1 MKAVM
6 FVCHGNICRS
16 PTAEFVM
23 KDILK
28 RKGKDGLITV
38 ASSATSAEELGN
50 AVYPPARRV
59 LEKHGINCEGKRAVS
74 LKKDDYGKYD
84 IFVCMDGRNVANAL
98 RIFGSD
104 PDGKITLLT
113 SAAGKSGEI
122 EDPWYSGNFDGVYD
136 QIRECCESLAE
147 KLFSLQ

>member
-28 RKGKDGLITV
+28 RKGKDGIVTV

-50 AVYPPARRV
+50 SVYPPARRV
-59 LEKHGINCEGKRAVS
+59 LEKHGINCGGKRAVR
-74 LKKDDYGKYD
+74 LKKDDYSKYD
-84 IFVCMDGRNVANAL
+84 LFVCMDGCNAANAL

-104 PDGKITLLT
+104 PDGKIILLT
-113 SAAGKSGEI
+113 SAAERSGEI
-122 EDPWYSGNFDGVYD
+122 
-136 QIRECCESLAE
+136 
-147 KLFSLQ
+147 

>member
-28 RKGKDGLITV
+28 RKGKDGIVTV

-50 AVYPPARRV
+50 SVYPPARRV
-59 LEKHGINCEGKRAVS
+59 LEKHGINCGGKRAVR
-74 LKKDDYGKYD
+74 LKKDDYSKYD
-84 IFVCMDGRNVANAL
+84 LFVCMDGRNAANAL

-104 PDGKITLLT
+104 PDGKIILLT
-113 SAAGKSGEI
+113 SAAERSGEI
-122 EDPWYSGNFDGVYD
+122 EGPWYSGAFDEVYS
-136 QIRECCESLAE
+136 QIRECCEVLAE
-147 KLFSLQ
+147 KF

>member
-28 RKGKDGLITV
+28 RKGNDGLITV

-50 AVYPPARRV
+50 VVYPPARRV
-59 LEKHGINCEGKRAVS
+59 LEKHGINCAGKRAVR

-136 QIRECCESLAE
+136 QIRECCETLVE
-147 KLFSLQ
+147 KLFSRQ

>member
-28 RKGKDGLITV
+28 RKDGLITV

-59 LEKHGINCEGKRAVS
+59 LEKHGINCGEKRAVR

-84 IFVCMDGRNVANAL
+84 LFVCMDGRNAANAL

-113 SAAGKSGEI
+113 SAAGKSGDI
-122 EDPWYSGNFDGVYD
+122 EDPWYSGNFDGVYR
-136 QIRECCESLAE
+136 QIRDYCESLAE
-147 KLFSLQ
+147 KLLNE

>member
-28 RKGKDGLITV
+28 RKGKDGIVTV

-50 AVYPPARRV
+50 SVYPPARRV
-59 LEKHGINCEGKRAVS
+59 LEKHGINCGGKRAVR
-74 LKKDDYGKYD
+74 LK
-84 IFVCMDGRNVANAL
+84 RT
-98 RIFGSD
+98 
-104 PDGKITLLT
+104 ITQNTTFLFAWT
-113 SAAGKSGEI
+113 DAMPQMRFA
-122 EDPWYSGNFDGVYD
+122 YSGLTRTAKSY
-136 QIRECCESLAE
+136 C
-147 KLFSLQ
+147 

>member
-59 LEKHGINCEGKRAVS
+59 LEKHGINCEEKRAVR

-84 IFVCMDGRNVANAL
+84 LFVCMDGHNVANAL

-104 PDGKITLLT
+104 PDSKITLLT
-113 SAAGKSGEI
+113 SATGKSGDI
-122 EDPWYSGNFDGVYD
+122 EDPWYSGNFDGVYN
-136 QIRECCESLAE
+136 QIRECCEALAE
-147 KLFSLQ
+147 KILKK